1 MSSKIPSQFTSLS
14 ILFLVFGGLLVL
26 IPQNN
31 PAQAQISKNGFLI
44 AQSALPQLQP
54 MEPVEFNQP
63 NPNSDSYSTTQIS
76 QSNQNF
82 ERYFVYVD
90 SSNMQTL
97 QQVRQ
102 VESSA
107 YIREYNGRNV
117 IQSGIFTRQS
127 NAQERVRELELK
139 GVSGA
144 RVVSFSNT
152 EPISYYSGAAV
163 PFSSPSSDSV
173 ITKPVNAYYVIIPSN
188 KNNLRYIAQQIQKNI
203 GRNSNVFQRNQPRG
217 AHIAVG
223 PFSDRSMAEQWNNYL
238 QKSGYGNAR
247 VYYGK

>member
-1 MSSKIPSQFTSLS
+1 MFSMIASQLIPLP
-14 ILFLVFGGLLVL
+14 ILALVFSGCLVL
-26 IPQNN
+26 VSQHN
-31 PAQAQISKNGFLI
+31 PVQAQISKNGCLI

-54 MEPVEFNQP
+54 IGFNQ
-63 NPNSDSYSTTQIS
+63 NNQNSDFYSTTQIS
-76 QSNQNF
+76 QYNQSF

-97 QQVRQ
+97 QKVRQ

-117 IQSGIFTRQS
+117 IQSGIFTQQS
-127 NAQERVRELELK
+127 NAQQRVRELELN

-144 RVVSFSNT
+144 RIVSFSNA
-152 EPISYYSGAAV
+152 EPISSYFGEKV
-163 PFSSPSSDSV
+163 PFSSVNGDLSIS
-173 ITKPVNAYYVIIPSN
+173 KPVSAYYVVIPSN
-188 KNNLRYIAQQIQKNI
+188 KDNLRYIAQEIQRNI
-203 GRNSNVFQRNQPRG
+203 GQNSNVFQRNQPLG

-223 PFSDRSMAEQWNNYL
+223 PFSDRSTAEQWNNYL
-238 QKSGYGNAR
+238 RKSGYGDAR